1 MPKKKDKKPLKQKD
15 KVRKNLD
22 LPEDVV
28 TKLTVKA
35 VKSPQKN
42 FKKYAEHILEEAAE
56 NKPKE

>member
-1 MPKKKDKKPLKQKD
+1 MPKKKDQKPLKQKD

-22 LPEDVV
+22 LTEEVV

-42 FKKYAEHILEEAAE
+42 FKKYAEHVLEEHA
-56 NKPKE
+56 NSK